1 MRDIGLHANHLS
13 EIINIFKKAPTI
25 TAAAVFGS
33 RAKDI
38 FLPYSDVD
46 IAVYGDCDILDIE
59 EVMCN
64 LDDMPTAY
72 TFDVVAYNSIRNP
85 ALRRHIDRVGVMIY
99 TKTEGLT
106 DDEEDRGGG
115 E

>member
-1 MRDIGLHANHLS
+1 MRDIGLDANHLN
-13 EIINIFKKAPTI
+13 EIINIFKKTPKI
-25 TAAAVFGS
+25 TAATVFGS

-46 IAVYGDCDILDIE
+46 IAVYGDCGVLDIE
-59 EVMCN
+59 EVICS

-72 TFDVVAYNSIRNP
+72 TFDVVAYNSIKNP

-99 TKTEGLT
+99 TKAEKLT
-106 DDEEDRGGG
+106 NDDDKDGITS
-115 E
+115 